1 MNKDQFIKLHEK
13 FSELVDAASN
23 KKSDLLRE
31 TGIGEVYPA
40 ARNTNTRVLEWIE
53 GGDNSSLNN
62 HLSEAM
68 DPAKAKQVIA
78 NMERGRSQ
86 CASKHKG
93 NPAKIKG
100 CQDRMSRIIAGIK
113 QRYNL

>member
-1 MNKDQFIKLHEK
+1 MNKDQFSKLHEK
-13 FSELVDAASN
+13 YSELIDTTS
-23 KKSDLLRE
+23 KRRSDLLQK
-31 TGIGEVYPA
+31 TGIGERYP
-40 ARNTNTRVLEWIE
+40 TKKKVEGVLEWCE
-53 GGDNSSLNN
+53 GGDTSSLKT
-62 HLSEAM
+62 HLTEAM

-100 CQDRMSRIIAGIK
+100 CQDRMSRIISGIK